1 MTMRLFAFLC
11 SLLVLPAVAA
21 ELDGVRL
28 DDRVTAGTQEL
39 QLNGMAV
46 RTRFFFKVY
55 VAGLYLPQKTQSAQ
69 AVFDMPGTKRMTLV
83 MLRDVDSDAFTK
95 SLRAALHDS
104 NSAADLERLKPQID
118 ALFAAIQ
125 RIGEAKK
132 GATIVLDFAPGAGT
146 TLLVN
151 GAVEAKQIPGDDFF
165 TALLRIWLG
174 EGPVAANMKKAL
186 LGGPQ

>member
-1 MTMRLFAFLC
+1 MTMRLFLLLC
-11 SLLVLPAVAA
+11 WLLAMPAVAA
-21 ELDGVRL
+21 QLEGVTL
-28 DDRVTAGTQEL
+28 EDRVTAGKQEL

-69 AVFDMPGTKRMTLV
+69 AALDMPGTKRMTLV
-83 MLRDVDSDAFTK
+83 MLRDVDSEAFTK

-104 NSAADLERLKPQID
+104 NSAAELERLKPQID

-132 GATIVLDFAPGAGT
+132 GATIVLDFAPGSGT

-151 GAVEAKQIPGDDFF
+151 GALEAKQIPGDDFF
-165 TALLRIWLG
+165 TALLKIWLG
-174 EGPVAANMKKAL
+174 EGPVADNMKKAL
-186 LGGPQ
+186 LGAP